1 MQSFVVD
8 KKLLSVHSED
18 RDITKWPTPT
28 VFEVE
33 LPIEYKNVV
42 SLRLSDIELP
52 ASYVFT
58 AKNQNI
64 TFLASLENVQRTVT
78 IKEGTYSPIQLSL
91 ELMGQLNNTFSSDP
105 HFQVYYSLTSMK
117 FTFLHPKEFRFHFNL
132 SGNTMYEQYTQ
143 WGLGS
148 YLGFCKQEY
157 TSTQKPYQS
166 YGDGVVVL
174 NLYTLEAPLTA
185 SVFGDSYLYME
196 LDYYNN
202 MDEISPYTERS
213 SNMFNSRQNGNHNAS
228 FAKIPT
234 LALANQ
240 KQYISKETFLSNIFF
255 SDPPLERI
263 QKFKFRFRYHDGRPV
278 YFGNT
283 NFSFTIE
290 VTMLRPDA
298 VKPPIQVNPNHYRLR

>member
-18 RDITKWPTPT
+18 RDITKWPTSTIFDIEIP
-28 VFEVE
+28 V
-33 LPIEYKNVV
+33 EYKNVV

-52 ASYVFT
+52 ASYYVFS

-64 TFLASLENVQRTVT
+64 TLTISVGKDQRIILIT
-78 IKEGTYSPIQLSL
+78 EGTYSPEQLAM
-91 ELMGQLNNTFSSDP
+91 ELTGKLNETFP
-105 HFQVYYSLTSMK
+105 RFQVYYSTTKMK
-117 FTFLHPKEFRFHFNL
+117 FTFLYPDEFIMHFNV
-132 SGNTMYEQYTQ
+132 GCNTMYDQYTQ

-157 TSTQKPYQS
+157 VSTQKPYHS
-166 YGDGVVVL
+166 YGDGVSVL
-174 NLYTLEAPLTA
+174 NMHTIEAPFTA

-196 LDYYNN
+196 LDYFNS
-202 MDEISPYTERS
+202 MDELFPYTERS
-213 SNMFNSRQNGNHNAS
+213 NSMFNSRQNGNHNAS

-240 KQYISKETFLSNIFF
+240 KQYVSKETFLSNIFF

-263 QKFKFRFRYHDGRPV
+263 QKFKFRFRHHDGRPV

-290 VTMLRPDA
+290 VTMLRPDT
-298 VKPPIQVNPNHYRLR
+298 VKSPIQVNANHYRLR

>member
-8 KKLLSVHSED
+8 KKILSVHSED
-18 RDITKWPTPT
+18 RDITKWPTST
-28 VFEVE
+28 VFEIEIPV
-33 LPIEYKNVV
+33 EYKNVV

-52 ASYVFT
+52 SYYVFT

-64 TFLASLENVQRTVT
+64 TFVASLGGVQRTVT

-91 ELMGQLNNTFSSDP
+91 ELMGQLNNAFSDTR
-105 HFQVYYSLTSMK
+105 FQVFFSLTSTK
-117 FTFLHPKEFRFHFNL
+117 FTFLHPEEFSLHFN
-132 SGNTMYEQYTQ
+132 SAGNTTYDQYTQ

-157 TSTQKPYQS
+157 VSSQKPYQS
-166 YGDGVVVL
+166 YGDGVVVT
-174 NLYTLEAPLTA
+174 NMYTVEAPQTA
-185 SVFGDSYLYME
+185 SVFGDSYVYME

-202 MDEISPYTERS
+202 IDEISPYTERS
-213 SNMFNSRQNGNHNAS
+213 SNMFNAKKNGNHNAS

-240 KQYISKETFLSNIFF
+240 IHYVSKETFLSNIFF

-263 QKFKFRFRYHDGRPV
+263 QKFKFRFRHHDGRPV

-290 VTMLRPDA
+290 VTMLRPDS
-298 VKPPIQVNPNHYRLR
+298 VKSPIQVNSNHYRLR